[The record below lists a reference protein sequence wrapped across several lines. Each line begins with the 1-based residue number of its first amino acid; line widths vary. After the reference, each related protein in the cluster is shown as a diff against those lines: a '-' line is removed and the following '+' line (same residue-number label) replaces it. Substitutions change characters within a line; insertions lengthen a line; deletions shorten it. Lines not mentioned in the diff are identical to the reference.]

1 MDEPPPLCSLSM
13 LEEVDNQ
20 RNDETSVMD
29 EMLAVATRAKAIK
42 DAAKRADERKRNQ
55 TFGGGLKKGFFRQAK
70 PPKKEVATVAPPD
83 IPTIRRNPAKESLH
97 IPEVH
102 AAMNQMQNLKPD
114 DWMTPAFFEKLA
126 QNPKLCQA
134 MQNPRFTAAIQE
146 MSSNPTS
153 AMLKYQ
159 SDPHFGAIFKDFL
172 EFMGQHFEELGKI
185 EEEKSKPPTKQD
197 IQRAALTSMPTT
209 PDEEVVVQRVLADP
223 ELQEIL
229 SDADMQRVLR
239 ACQQP
244 GVLSTFMKDPVYGP
258 KIQKLVRA
266 GLVQLHP

>member
-97 IPEVH
+97 IPE
-102 AAMNQMQNLKPD
+102 
-114 DWMTPAFFEKLA
+114 
-126 QNPKLCQA
+126 
-134 MQNPRFTAAIQE
+134 
-146 MSSNPTS
+146 
-153 AMLKYQ
+153 
-159 SDPHFGAIFKDFL
+159 
-172 EFMGQHFEELGKI
+172 I
-185 EEEKSKPPTKQD
+185 EEEKAKPPTKQD